1 MENMVRQKKNRGETV
16 HIVLALVAILV
27 VAGAIAAVLII
38 RNNRKYSVGE
48 SDENSYRNKWAKV
61 KVYVPEDYI
70 VNTKSQKVSGFDNPF
85 SFASKSGKSY
95 CYVFTREGKPDMGT
109 LEDEFK
115 KTFGDGMFN
124 LSYGKTGI
132 QMSMTT
138 DHRTIAGESYDCLV
152 MSVAGVKMTLAFR
165 PVHDNGVFCVC
176 TVTTGGE
183 SEDDMF
189 RLFEKY

>member
-48 SDENSYRNKWAKV
+48 ADGNSYRNKWANV
-61 KVYVPEDYI
+61 KVYVPDDY
-70 VNTKSQKVSGFDNPF
+70 VVSTKQQKVSGFDNPF
-85 SFASKSGKSY
+85 SFATKNGKGY
-95 CYVFTREGKPDMGT
+95 CYVFTREGKPDMGNM
-109 LEDEFK
+109 EEEFK

-124 LSYGKTGI
+124 MAYGKVGM
-132 QMSMTT
+132 QVNMST

-152 MSVAGVKMTLAFR
+152 MTVAGVRMTLAFR

-176 TVTTGGE
+176 TVTLNGE